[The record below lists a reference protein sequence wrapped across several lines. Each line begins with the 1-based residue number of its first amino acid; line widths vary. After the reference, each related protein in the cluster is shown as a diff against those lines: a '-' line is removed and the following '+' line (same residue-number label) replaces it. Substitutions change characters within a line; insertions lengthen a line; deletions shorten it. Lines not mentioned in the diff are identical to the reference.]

1 MTKRESKSEKN
12 SGHIGDDLS
21 DRIVFSHDQL
31 KKRCQIF
38 LSKLILNHSPK
49 EISDYLFELMY
60 YINDNKGDKRLD
72 VALKNFDE
80 KWRKDDDDNDT
91 NSK

>member
-1 MTKRESKSEKN
+1 MTKQDNKSGKN
-12 SGHIGDDLS
+12 VGHIGDDLS
-21 DRIVFSHDQL
+21 ERIVFSHDEL
-31 KKRCQIF
+31 KKRCKVF

-60 YINDNKGDKRLD
+60 YINDQKGDKRLD

-80 KWRKDDDDNDT
+80 EWHKENNTDN
-91 NSK
+91 KE

>member
-31 KKRCQIF
+31 KKRCKVF

-49 EISDYLFELMY
+49 EISDYLFELIY
-60 YINDNKGDKRLD
+60 YVNDNKGDKRLD
-72 VALKNFDE
+72 VALKDFDE
-80 KWRKDDDDNDT
+80 KWRKDKNVND
-91 NSK
+91 KE

>member
-1 MTKRESKSEKN
+1 MTKRQSKSEKN
-12 SGHIGDDLS
+12 VGHLGDDLS
-21 DRIVFSHDQL
+21 DRIVFSHDEL
-31 KKRCQIF
+31 KKRCKVF

-72 VALKNFDE
+72 VALKDFDN
-80 KWRKDDDDNDT
+80 KWHEDKDSD
-91 NSK
+91 KEE

>member
-1 MTKRESKSEKN
+1 MTKQDNKSGKN
-12 SGHIGDDLS
+12 VGHIGDDLS
-21 DRIVFSHDQL
+21 ERIVFSHDEL
-31 KKRCQIF
+31 KKRCKVF

-60 YINDNKGDKRLD
+60 YINDQKGDKRLD

-80 KWRKDDDDNDT
+80 EWHKKNNTDN
-91 NSK
+91 KE

>member
-31 KKRCQIF
+31 KKRCKVF

-49 EISDYLFELMY
+49 EISDYLFELIY
-60 YINDNKGDKRLD
+60 YLNDNKGDKRLD
-72 VALKNFDE
+72 VALKDFDE
-80 KWRKDDDDNDT
+80 KWRKDKNVND
-91 NSK
+91 KE

>member
-1 MTKRESKSEKN
+1 MAKRESKSEKN

-49 EISDYLFELMY
+49 EISDYLFELIY

-80 KWRKDDDDNDT
+80 EWHKDDDEDSD
-91 NSK
+91 SK

>member
-49 EISDYLFELMY
+49 EISDYLFELIY

-80 KWRKDDDDNDT
+80 KWRKDDDNKDT
-91 NSK
+91 DSK